1 MSRIG
6 YVFAALLA
14 ASSLATTAAAEDPKS
29 GKVLFELCQHCH
41 GDQGQGNRLA
51 LAPAIAG
58 LEVWYVEAQLGF
70 FRDGGRGDHPQDIPG
85 LRMRPMSRSLHDAA
99 DVKAV
104 SEYVASLTPQTP
116 APMLEGGDPA
126 KGQELYKLCQ
136 QCHGPKG
143 EGNQA
148 FNAPRLSHTSDWYL
162 ASALERYKAGIRGS
176 NPKNPNGIMMRGMA
190 MSLADD
196 QAIKDVVAYI
206 TTLGR

>member
-1 MSRIG
+1 MTRIG

-14 ASSLATTAAAEDPKS
+14 ASCFAAVAAAEEAPD
-29 GKVLFELCQHCH
+29 GKALFELCTHCH
-41 GDQGQGNRLA
+41 GDQGEGNRLA

-58 LEVWYVEAQLGF
+58 LEQWYVEAQLGL
-70 FRDGGRGDHPQDIPG
+70 FRSGGRGDHPQDIPG
-85 LRMRPMSRSLHDAA
+85 LRMRPMSRALMSDAE
-99 DVKAV
+99 VKAV
-104 SEYVASLTPQTP
+104 AQYVASLP
-116 APMLEGGDPA
+116 AQKPVHTIEGGDPQR
-126 KGQELYKLCQ
+126 GQQLYTLCQ
-136 QCHGPKG
+136 QCHGPQG

-148 FNAPRLSHTSDWYL
+148 FNAPRLANTSDWYL
-162 ASALERYKAGIRGS
+162 ASALERYKAGIRGA